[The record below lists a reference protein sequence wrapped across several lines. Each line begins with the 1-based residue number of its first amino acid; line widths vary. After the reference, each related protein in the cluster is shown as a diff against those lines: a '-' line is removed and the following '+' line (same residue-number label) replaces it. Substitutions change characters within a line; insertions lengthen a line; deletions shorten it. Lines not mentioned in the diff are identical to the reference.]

1 MGITIQA
8 VDIDPAAIAGRIVDE
23 AARRKAQE
31 ILYTLVS
38 DYVPRDTGRLMRDVE
53 ITPDGITYRAPYA
66 ARVYNGEGLDF
77 SKEKN
82 PLATAQWDKAAMAA
96 RKGQLIAL
104 MQAYFNN

>member
-1 MGITIQA
+1 MGISIQA

-23 AARRKAQE
+23 AAQE

-96 RKGQLIAL
+96 RKEQLIAL
-104 MQAYFNN
+104 MQAYFNS